1 MSKKFNEDS
10 DDSSSSAWEEKFT
23 SDDYS
28 ESSDEEESSYESSSS
43 QDSDDCSHSSLEST
57 HNKNHSNGNG
67 IRNRRKNN
75 SLHYQQMNPLNSSKE
90 HKIRLNS
97 RRHSQQHPLSI
108 LCLYKMAF
116 KSSLSKRS
124 THLLLFSCTIWLFV
138 QFAPYNIN
146 TSSQHVA
153 KDISLEESVMQ
164 LKNRRKSAMD
174 ALGEAAGYK
183 QKKKKHKSNDT
194 HEKIDKLPKDCHPY
208 SWHSFTFPTS
218 NIIHEIDLE
227 DELRLKRH
235 GPVIPADLGEG
246 DKSSHSW
253 DKVTARKM
261 GFLGSGLWRQSWRV
275 NPRMDVDS
283 SVLKMMKN
291 EHPIDQRNFDRHRR
305 DALVMERLTTSP
317 NVVSIYGFCGN
328 TVLTEY
334 GGMTLDEY
342 LYDDVEI
349 VTKYDRNTA
358 MGKLQLVLEVMKG
371 IEALHEI
378 DDGPILHAD
387 IQAKQFLFD
396 PVTGIKVNDFNR

>member
-1 MSKKFNEDS
+1 
-10 DDSSSSAWEEKFT
+10 
-23 SDDYS
+23 
-28 ESSDEEESSYESSSS
+28 
-43 QDSDDCSHSSLEST
+43 
-57 HNKNHSNGNG
+57 
-67 IRNRRKNN
+67 
-75 SLHYQQMNPLNSSKE
+75 
-90 HKIRLNS
+90 
-97 RRHSQQHPLSI
+97 
-108 LCLYKMAF
+108 
-116 KSSLSKRS
+116 
-124 THLLLFSCTIWLFV
+124 
-138 QFAPYNIN
+138 
-146 TSSQHVA
+146 
-153 KDISLEESVMQ
+153 
-164 LKNRRKSAMD
+164 
-174 ALGEAAGYK
+174 
-183 QKKKKHKSNDT
+183 
-194 HEKIDKLPKDCHPY
+194 
-208 SWHSFTFPTS
+208 
-218 NIIHEIDLE
+218 
-227 DELRLKRH
+227 
-235 GPVIPADLGEG
+235 
-246 DKSSHSW
+246 
-253 DKVTARKM
+253 M